1 MSARGAPLDWEAA
14 HARLGAVRRALDAG
28 GAREPEEAARV
39 LARRAAALAAP
50 RPEAPAPGG
59 TLELLVFDVARGR
72 YGVETG
78 HVHEVFALDGLAPLP
93 GVPAFLRGVVNHR
106 GRILPVID
114 LGGLFG
120 QAREGEGE
128 GARVVAVEVGA
139 MRFGLAADAVVGI
152 TPVAGRE
159 LAPPPP
165 AGAEAPFVRGVTGE
179 LVAVLALEALAQR
192 IVVDDEGGR
201 AALKRG
207 DAR

>member
-1 MSARGAPLDWEAA
+1 
-14 HARLGAVRRALDAG
+14 
-28 GAREPEEAARV
+28 
-39 LARRAAALAAP
+39 
-50 RPEAPAPGG
+50 
-59 TLELLVFDVARGR
+59 
-72 YGVETG
+72 
-78 HVHEVFALDGLAPLP
+78 
-93 GVPAFLRGVVNHR
+93 
-106 GRILPVID
+106 
-114 LGGLFG
+114 
-120 QAREGEGE
+120 
-128 GARVVAVEVGA
+128 VVAVEVGA